1 MIELQVRDELL
12 QAEHVLDT
20 KFSFDQA
27 EPFYRRCLAHIESA
41 PQDRE
46 AIEQLLIRLFRDRQ
60 ISSEPLAYLM
70 HVLRWEGVRH
80 AIEADMRSQASPII
94 TGVEH
99 GKVLDGFDTEWG
111 NKVFYRFS

>member
-1 MIELQVRDELL
+1 MIASQVRDELL

-20 KFSFDQA
+20 KFSFDEA

-46 AIEQLLIRLFRDRQ
+46 AIEQLLIKLFRERQ

-80 AIEADMRSQASPII
+80 AIEADLLSQTAPIVA
-94 TGVEH
+94 GVEH
-99 GKVLDGFDTEWG
+99 GKVLDGFETEWD
-111 NKVFYRFS
+111 NKMFYRFS

>member
-1 MIELQVRDELL
+1 MIVSQVRDELL
-12 QAEHVLDT
+12 QAEHVLNT
-20 KFSFDQA
+20 KFSFDLA
-27 EPFYRRCLAHIESA
+27 EPFYRHCLAQIESA

-46 AIEQLLIRLFRDRQ
+46 AVEHLLIQLFRERQ

-80 AIEADMRSQASPII
+80 AIEADLRCQSAPII

-99 GKVLDGFDTEWG
+99 GKVLDGFLTDWG
-111 NKVFYRFS
+111 HRMFYRFA